1 MLQFLNPQY
10 KLDIIPYVKG
20 RNYTLRMPVEH
31 IGTFVE
37 KEEEIYALATAA
49 DAKREKPLPQY
60 FEMNQR
66 IRYKVK
72 SGDYLGRI
80 ANRYGVRIS
89 DLKKWNGLRSSSLT
103 IGQRLTVY
111 PKRLN
116 YTQRRKI

>member
-1 MLQFLNPQY
+1 
-10 KLDIIPYVKG
+10 
-20 RNYTLRMPVEH
+20 
-31 IGTFVE
+31 
-37 KEEEIYALATAA
+37 
-49 DAKREKPLPQY
+49 
-60 FEMNQR
+60 MNQR